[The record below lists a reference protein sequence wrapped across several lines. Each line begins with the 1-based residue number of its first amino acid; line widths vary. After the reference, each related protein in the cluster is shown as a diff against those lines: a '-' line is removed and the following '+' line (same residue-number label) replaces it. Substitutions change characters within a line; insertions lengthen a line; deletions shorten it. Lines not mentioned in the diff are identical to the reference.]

1 MARVYEHV
9 RDAGPFVFI
18 AGQTPELASGEVPDD
33 VGEQVFVALDK
44 IAAALAGRELSLA
57 DVVKMTY
64 FLTEIG
70 ELEQVRTALDAVLPQ
85 PRPTASLVEVS
96 GLVDPRFRV
105 EIEAIAYR
113 A

>member
-1 MARVYEHV
+1 MPRVYEHL
-9 RDAGPFVFI
+9 RDAGPFVFV
-18 AGQTPELASGEVPDD
+18 AGQTPELHSGEVPDD
-33 VGEQVFVALDK
+33 IGAQVFAAVDK

-57 DVVKMTY
+57 NVVKMTY
-64 FLTEIG
+64 FLTEMG

-96 GLVDPRFRV
+96 ALIDPRFRI

-113 A
+113 G

>member
-9 RDAGPFVFI
+9 RDAGAFVFI
-18 AGQTPELASGEVPDD
+18 AGQTPELHSGGVPDD
-33 VGEQVFVALDK
+33 IGTQVLVAVDK
-44 IAAALAGRELSLA
+44 IATSLASRELSLA

-64 FLTEIG
+64 FLTDIG
-70 ELEQVRTALDAVLPQ
+70 ELEQVRAALDAVLPQ

-105 EIEAIAYR
+105 EIDAIAYR
-113 A
+113 G